1 MSPTIRDATALD
13 VPALAAIYA
22 HHVLHGFGTFDAV
35 PPTIAEFDATWR
47 GIVALGL
54 PFLVADVHG
63 EVVGYSYASQFRPRP
78 GYRYTIEDS
87 VYIRDDQ
94 RGHGI
99 GSALLGPLLARC
111 EAVGARQVVAVIG
124 DSLNAG
130 SIGLHR
136 KFGFD
141 HSGTVRSAGFKHGR
155 WVDIV
160 MMQKATNGG
169 DRTLPPATGAWVVP

>member
-1 MSPTIRDATALD
+1 MIPTIRDARAQD
-13 VPALAAIYA
+13 APALAAIYA
-22 HHVLHGFGTFDAV
+22 HHVLHGFGTFEAV
-35 PPTIAEFDATWR
+35 PPTDEEFEAKWS

-54 PFLVADVHG
+54 PFLVADDG
-63 EVVGYSYASQFRPRP
+63 GDVVGYAYASQFRPRP

-94 RGHGI
+94 RGRGI
-99 GSALLGPLLARC
+99 GTLLMAPLLQRC
-111 EAVGARQVVAVIG
+111 EGVGARQVVAVIG
-124 DSLNAG
+124 DRLNAG

-141 HSGTVRSAGFKHGR
+141 HSGTVRSAGFKLGR

-160 MMQKATNGG
+160 LMQKSMNGG
-169 DRTLPPATGAWVVP
+169 DQTLPPARGAWVIP

>member
-1 MSPTIRDATALD
+1 MSISVRDAQVQD
-13 VPALAAIYA
+13 IPALAAIYG

-35 PPTIAEFDATWR
+35 PPTVVEFEGKWR

-54 PFLVADVHG
+54 PFLVAESNG
-63 EVVGYSYASQFRPRP
+63 EVVGYSNASQFRPRP

-94 RGHGI
+94 RGRGI
-99 GSALLGPLLARC
+99 GSILMAPLLERC
-111 EAVGARQVVAVIG
+111 EATGARQVVAVIG

-136 KFGFD
+136 KFGFE

-160 MMQKATNGG
+160 LMQKALNGG
-169 DRTLPPATGAWVVP
+169 DSTLPPAKGAWVAS